1 MRAVKE
7 KTIIGRKDKADLP
20 ELHLHQVA
28 VKIDS
33 GAYSCSIHCESV
45 EQVEQDGNTF
55 LEVVFLDKQH
65 PKYTGEKFRFE
76 HFRRKKVRSS
86 TGYQQER
93 YFVELTIVLF
103 GMEIT
108 TDFSLTKRN
117 ELRNPI
123 LLGRKLLNHN
133 FLIDTSLV
141 NLSYRKKQKKLK
153 ENI

>member
-1 MRAVKE
+1 MRE
-7 KTIIGRKDKADLP
+7 KIIIGRKDRADLP
-20 ELHLHQVA
+20 ALHLQNVA

-45 EQVEQDGNTF
+45 EPLEIDGKTY
-55 LEVVFLDKQH
+55 LEVVFLDSEH

-76 HFRRKKVRSS
+76 KFRQKKVRSS

-93 YFVELTIVLF
+93 YFIELTIVLF
-103 GMEIT
+103 GNAYT

-123 LLGRKLLNHN
+123 LLGRKLLNPN
-133 FLIDTSLV
+133 FIINTSLV
-141 NLSYRKKQKKLK
+141 NLSYRQKQQKIK
-153 ENI
+153 ENH